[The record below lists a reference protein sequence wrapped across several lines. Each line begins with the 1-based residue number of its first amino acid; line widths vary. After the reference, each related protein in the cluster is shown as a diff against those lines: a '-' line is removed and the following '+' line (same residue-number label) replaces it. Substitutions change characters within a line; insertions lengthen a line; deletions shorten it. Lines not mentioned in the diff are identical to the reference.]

1 MIEKIN
7 YARLTNNEL
16 YTLIKT
22 ILSILT
28 GVDQEALNLKGWL
41 DKLLIPFKKL
51 ELSVGMDRGSQ
62 FTVLIAQDDDFRDK
76 CFKAFKTYV
85 EACLLRDND
94 DWNAAGELLW
104 RIINNHGLY
113 LHTESYSKESALLD
127 KLILEL
133 EMNAKAREAIVLIK
147 GEEWF
152 TEMKNG
158 RDRYKSHW
166 DERREEQANKP
177 ASESEQARKDIRIRS
192 QNLFQ
197 FIDLMFVSE
206 GGETWLTLIHQING
220 EIIKSNTIVKARTT
234 RRENS
239 KEEIV
244 EKQQQSL

>member
-28 GVDQEALNLKGWL
+28 GVDQEALNLKGWV
-41 DKLLIPFKKL
+41 DKLLAPFKKL
-51 ELSVGMDRGSQ
+51 ELSVGMDKGSV
-62 FTVLIAQDDDFRDK
+62 FTILIAQDDDLRDK

-85 EACLLRDND
+85 EACLLRDNE
-94 DWNAAGELLW
+94 DWNVAGELLW

-113 LHTESYSKESALLD
+113 LHVESYSKESALLD
-127 KLILEL
+127 KLIVEL
-133 EMNAKAREAIVLIK
+133 ETNAKAQTAIELIK

-152 TEMKNG
+152 SEMKSA
-158 RDRYKSHW
+158 RDRYKGHW

-177 ASESEQARKDIRIRS
+177 NSESEQARKAIRIKS

-197 FIDLMFVSE
+197 FIDLMNISE
-206 GGETWLTLIHQING
+206 GGETWLTLIHNINE
-220 EIIKSNTIVKARTT
+220 EIVKSNTITKARIT

-244 EKQQQSL
+244 EKQQ